1 MIEMCI
7 QRNIPVVMI
16 LSGGYLKINS
26 KIIADSIENLVNKFG
41 WFIKKLF
48 SIISQ
53 LKIAIFYT

>member
-1 MIEMCI
+1 
-7 QRNIPVVMI
+7 MI

>member
-41 WFIKKLF
+41 
-48 SIISQ
+48 
-53 LKIAIFYT
+53 